1 MKVCTDS
8 CLFGAWI
15 AVLPNIDKALDIG
28 GGTGLLSLMLAQQ
41 NETTIDT
48 IEIDNAT
55 ASQAKE
61 NIQQSPWA
69 NRINVINGDVRY
81 FSLPNKYDLIFT
93 NPPFYE
99 GDIISKNIGEQAAKH
114 SSHLSLDDL
123 LHFVEKKL
131 CENGI
136 FAILLPYKRKI
147 EFEQKAATFGLFPYK
162 YSIIQQ
168 TPKHAYFRYMA
179 LLRKNIKNN
188 DVTKEEIGIKDI
200 NNQYTLQFQKY
211 LQPYYLHL

>member
-15 AVLPNIDKALDIG
+15 AEVPNIEKALDIG

-41 NETTIDT
+41 NEATIDT

-114 SSHLSLDDL
+114 SSHLTLDDL
-123 LHFVEKKL
+123 LLIVVKQL
-131 CENGI
+131 SQDGI
-136 FAILLPYKRKI
+136 LAILLPYKRKI

-179 LLRKNIKNN
+179 LLSRNKNYSKIKS
-188 DVTKEEIGIKDI
+188 EEICIMDS
-200 NNQYTLQFQKY
+200 NNEYTILFQKY
-211 LQPYYLHL
+211 LRPYYLHL